1 MRVKR
6 REKVERRGEVH
17 GAELSGGLSRAPTSN
32 SRGREPNHGKP
43 RRARDARGGGGA
55 RGEMQWLAVSGGG
68 RDGQLR
74 RGRAR
79 CGGGGERARALLL
92 LARGWSGGGVSE

>member
-1 MRVKR
+1 MRATR
-6 REKVERRGEVH
+6 RKKVEQRGGVH
-17 GAELSGGLSRAPTSN
+17 RAELSGELGRAPVSD
-32 SRGREPNHGKP
+32 SCGWEPYHRKS

-79 CGGGGERARALLL
+79 CGGRGERARALLL
-92 LARGWSGGGVSE
+92 LVRGWSGGGVGE